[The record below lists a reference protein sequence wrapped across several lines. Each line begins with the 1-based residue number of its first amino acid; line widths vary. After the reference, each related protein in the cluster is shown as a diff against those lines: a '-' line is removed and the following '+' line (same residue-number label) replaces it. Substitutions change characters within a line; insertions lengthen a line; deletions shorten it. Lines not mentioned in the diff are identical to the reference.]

1 MAETRER
8 VRAPGVSAAAV
19 TAIPTPA
26 PALLYTT
33 VESPLGPILLAGT
46 ETGLRIV
53 SFLSGDDPIS
63 PEGAWREE
71 PNAFAEAVRQ
81 IRAYFARELRSFTLA
96 LEPYGTPFQLA
107 VWEALRAIPYGKT
120 LSYGE
125 LARRIGKPAAVRA
138 VGAANGRNP
147 LPLVVPCHRVIGADG
162 SLTGY
167 HGGLAIKERLLALEQ
182 GDWFA

>member
-1 MAETRER
+1 MKDLEQDE
-8 VRAPGVSAAAV
+8 
-19 TAIPTPA
+19 
-26 PALLYTT
+26 ALSYAT

-46 ETGLRIV
+46 PKGLRIV
-53 SFLSGDDPIS
+53 CFLAGDDPIA
-63 PEGAWREE
+63 PGKAWREE
-71 PNAFAEAVRQ
+71 PPLFAEAARQ
-81 IRAYFARELRSFTLA
+81 IAAYFARELTGFALP
-96 LEPYGTPFQLA
+96 LEPEGTPFQLA
-107 VWEALRAIPYGKT
+107 VWEALRAIPCGKT

-125 LARRIGKPAAVRA
+125 LARRIGKPTAVRA

-167 HGGLAIKERLLALEQ
+167 HGGLAIKERLLALER